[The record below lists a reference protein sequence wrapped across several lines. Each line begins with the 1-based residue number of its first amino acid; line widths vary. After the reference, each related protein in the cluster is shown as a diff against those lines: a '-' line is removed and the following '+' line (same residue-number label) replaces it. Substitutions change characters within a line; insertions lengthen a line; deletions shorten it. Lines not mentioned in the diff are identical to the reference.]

1 MAEANDSEWGGFG
14 GLNVCPKKS
23 KWWEVI
29 IAWSHVFML
38 LSVLQSVCVCMCAS
52 SENGLLRG
60 LGHSKQE
67 QNKRPVT
74 ENCVLYISAAQR
86 LKHLGSTVC
95 MDTCKVE
102 SNQSEELHLLYSSS
116 FPVALLWPRESSQ
129 HLAVW
134 MEFLNFY
141 KFIMYIFICRLA
153 LCYTLHPCPLKT
165 EDFLS
170 LLGS

>member
-1 MAEANDSEWGGFG
+1 MGEANDSEWGGFG

-23 KWWEVI
+23 KWWGVI
-29 IAWSHVFML
+29 IAYNSSHVFML
-38 LSVLQSVCVCMCAS
+38 LSVLQPVCVR
-52 SENGLLRG
+52 SENGSPRG
-60 LGHSKQE
+60 SELSKQE
-67 QNKRPVT
+67 QKKRPVT

-95 MDTCKVE
+95 LEACKVE
-102 SNQSEELHLLYSSS
+102 RNQSEELHLLYSSS
-116 FPVALLWPRESSQ
+116 FPVALLCPCESSQ
-129 HLAVW
+129 YLAVCV
-134 MEFLNFY
+134 EFLNFY
-141 KFIMYIFICRLA
+141 KFIMYIFIRRLA